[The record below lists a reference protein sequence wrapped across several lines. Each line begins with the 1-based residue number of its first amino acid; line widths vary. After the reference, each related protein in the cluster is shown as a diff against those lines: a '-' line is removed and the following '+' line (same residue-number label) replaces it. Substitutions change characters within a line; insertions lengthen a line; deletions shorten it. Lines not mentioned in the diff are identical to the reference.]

1 MISKEI
7 LNIKITHSFSN
18 SYNKNIKIKGDF
30 PKIYLFNDYIDIL
43 YIEFNIFGNLIDK
56 NCIKINLNVMK
67 IRLKFIDKCNE
78 ITSIY
83 IIFL

>member
-7 LNIKITHSFSN
+7 LNIKFTHSFSN

-43 YIEFNIFGNLIDK
+43 YIKFNIFGNLIDK
-56 NCIKINLNVMK
+56 NRIKINLNVIK
-67 IRLKFIDKCNE
+67 IRLKFIDKCNVF
-78 ITSIY
+78 TNIY
-83 IIFL
+83 LNFQ